1 MNRQRVSDGGT
12 FELTAGYSRAVRH
25 DNHVSVSGTA
35 ALGPDGVLFPGDAYR
50 QAAEALR
57 RALEA
62 AAKLGAERQ
71 DVLRT
76 RLLLAP
82 GCDWREAVKAHGEV
96 FSPDGPANTTY
107 YVAGFIPDGVLVEV
121 ELDAIAPA
129 DDVA

>member
-1 MNRQRVSDGGT
+1 MSRQRVTDGGT

-25 DNHVSVSGTA
+25 GNHVSVSGTA

-50 QAAEALR
+50 QAEEALR

-62 AAKLGAERQ
+62 ATKLGATTA

-82 GCDWREAVKAHGEV
+82 SCDWQEVVRAHGET
-96 FSPDGPANTTY
+96 FAEYGPANTTY
-107 YVAGFIPDGVLVEV
+107 YVAGFIPEGVLVEV
-121 ELDAIAPA
+121 ELDAIIPG
-129 DDVA
+129 